1 MQALREIKEIK
12 DKKIVIDLPERFK
25 AKEIEIIILPI
36 VRKGKRKMKKVNE
49 LLLKGPVLS
58 KKEIEKIK
66 GVENWFNEWKV
77 PRF

>member
-25 AKEIEIIILPI
+25 AKKVEIIILPLI
-36 VRKGKRKMKKVNE
+36 QKSKKKMKKISE
-49 LLLKGPVLS
+49 LLLKGPALS

-66 GVENWFNEWKV
+66 SVENWFDEWKV
-77 PRF
+77 PQF

>member
-36 VRKGKRKMKKVNE
+36 VRKGKRKMKKISE

-66 GVENWFNEWKV
+66 SVED
-77 PRF
+77 RFDRM